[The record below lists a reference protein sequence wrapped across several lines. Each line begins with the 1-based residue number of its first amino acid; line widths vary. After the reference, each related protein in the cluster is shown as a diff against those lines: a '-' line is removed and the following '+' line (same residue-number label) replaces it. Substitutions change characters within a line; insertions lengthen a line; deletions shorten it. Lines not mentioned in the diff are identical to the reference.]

1 MKMENQTAKIVAT
14 ILGVVGIILIL
25 AGPAFHLVESTPAL
39 FAGIVCFVVAGAIK
53 EFFKKTG
60 NVEMTT
66 GETKNVEMATGEVKQ
81 KRDKK
86 FFDGLFWAGFLILV
100 GLVFGAD
107 YMGISLPELGGG
119 ESWQWIFLG
128 AGVYGLALSI
138 IRVSSPKYP
147 NPNTLDYIGVG
158 VLFLIGF
165 SGMISFDSTWPII
178 LILVGVIIIGSLF
191 MKKD

>member
-1 MKMENQTAKIVAT
+1 MENQTAKIVAT

-66 GETKNVEMATGEVKQ
+66 GEAKNVEMATGEVKQ

-178 LILVGVIIIGSLF
+178 LILVGVVIIGSLF
-191 MKKD
+191 IKKD

>member
-1 MKMENQTAKIVAT
+1 MENQTAKIVAA
-14 ILGVVGIILIL
+14 ILGVVGIVLIL

-53 EFFKKTG
+53 EFFKKTK
-60 NVEMTT
+60 NVEMAT
-66 GETKNVEMATGEVKQ
+66 GEAKNVEMATGEVKQ

>member
-1 MKMENQTAKIVAT
+1 MENQTAKIVAT

-66 GETKNVEMATGEVKQ
+66 GEAENVEMATGEVKQ

-178 LILVGVIIIGSLF
+178 LILVGVVIIGSLF